1 MLTTY
6 SVYKF
11 SVDYLEEK
19 FQNYHVSASYQD
31 YTLQTMETYSGTLKQ
46 KEGWLE
52 GYGWLTTS
60 KEAQGPGLRKS
71 KNLGSF

>member
-1 MLTTY
+1 MTFKMLTTY

-46 KEGWLE
+46 KEG
-52 GYGWLTTS
+52 
-60 KEAQGPGLRKS
+60 
-71 KNLGSF
+71 